1 MSTLGHQYDNSLVS
15 NAFGFLRLP
24 MNFQPYDSDADWVIT
39 GVPFDMATSGRAGGR
54 HGPAAIRQV
63 STNLAWEHNRFPW
76 NFDMRERL
84 NVVDCGDLVYA
95 FGDAREMSEKL
106 QAHAEKLLAAGKRM
120 LSFGGDHFV
129 TLPLLRAHAKHFGK
143 MALVHFDAHT
153 DTYANGCEF
162 DHGTMFY
169 TAPKEGLIDPNHSV
183 QIGIR
188 TEFDKD
194 NGFTVLDACQVN
206 DRSVDDVIAQV
217 KQIVGDM
224 PVYLTFDIDC
234 LDPAFAPGTGTPVIG
249 GLTSDR
255 AIKLVRGLKDLNIVG
270 MDVVEVA
277 PAYDQSEIT
286 ALALCRRFF
295 SEYFPSSIVFNL
307 TNLFIPKVLTLTY
320 LPRFIKYP
328 SFSKSSS
335 SSSKSSAFSIS
346 RSISSFICTLHD
358 LFAKLYKKFLLL
370 YLFIGGTSFNTVSPY
385 SLLISSD
392 TFRRFDIPSSCHKLS
407 VSFFPVLILTLFK
420 TI

>member
-24 MNFQPYDSDADWVIT
+24 MNFMPYESDADWVIT

-63 STNLAWEHNRFPW
+63 STNLAW
-76 NFDMRERL
+76 
-84 NVVDCGDLVYA
+84 
-95 FGDAREMSEKL
+95 
-106 QAHAEKLLAAGKRM
+106 M

-169 TAPKEGLIDPNHSV
+169 TAPNEGLIDPNHSV

-194 NGFTVLDACQVN
+194 NGFTVLDAGQVN

-286 ALALCRRFF
+286 ALAAA
-295 SEYFPSSIVFNL
+295 
-307 TNLFIPKVLTLTY
+307 TLA
-320 LPRFIKYP
+320 LEM
-328 SFSKSSS
+328 
-335 SSSKSSAFSIS
+335 
-346 RSISSFICTLHD
+346 
-358 LFAKLYKKFLLL
+358 LY
-370 YLFIGGTSFNTVSPY
+370 IQAA
-385 SLLISSD
+385 
-392 TFRRFDIPSSCHKLS
+392 
-407 VSFFPVLILTLFK
+407 
-420 TI
+420 

>member
-24 MNFQPYDSDADWVIT
+24 MNFMPYESDADWVIT

-63 STNLAWEHNRFPW
+63 STNLAREHNRFPW

-169 TAPKEGLIDPNHSV
+169 TAPNEGLIDPNHSV

-194 NGFTVLDACQVN
+194 NGFTVLDAGQVN

-286 ALALCRRFF
+286 ALAAATPGAGDAVHPGGEEGRITPVTPCAVRYRGLIKAQAAGPATAVKAHRILGDTVHTEADR
-295 SEYFPSSIVFNL
+295 SPG
-307 TNLFIPKVLTLTY
+307 K
-320 LPRFIKYP
+320 PRFEGGDNPPGPIRLYP
-328 SFSKSSS
+328 
-335 SSSKSSAFSIS
+335 ATH
-346 RSISSFICTLHD
+346 RDNHVW
-358 LFAKLYKKFLLL
+358 Y
-370 YLFIGGTSFNTVSPY
+370 
-385 SLLISSD
+385 
-392 TFRRFDIPSSCHKLS
+392 IP
-407 VSFFPVLILTLFK
+407 
-420 TI
+420 